1 MSDIDIKD
9 FQSITGLTSS
19 DSILVV
25 QSSGLNGKIA
35 YQYFKTAIA
44 SAISPTIK
52 DGYWYIGDNN
62 TNVNATA
69 KIPILRKGE
78 NGIEW
83 AYQGESQYT
92 LLVNYSD
99 LALDWDSL
107 TPNQLQALKLKF
119 SDLTAEDI
127 ALLQKPAT
135 DAVAAYQVEE
145 EQHAQWYASTTNTWN
160 NWYSTT
166 TSTYNTWYSQ
176 AQSDW
181 NTLKTDSQSAT
192 NAANKAAQ
200 DATSATEKC
209 QSATDLANEMN
220 NNPWKIDQ
228 STKHIMVYDTETKT
242 YKDTGVMGM
251 LYPEI
256 TQDGNDLI
264 IQYE

>member
-78 NGIEW
+78 KGIEW
-83 AYQGESQYT
+83 AYQGENQYT
-92 LLVNYSD
+92 LLVNFTD

-107 TPNQLQALKLKF
+107 TP
-119 SDLTAEDI
+119 
-127 ALLQKPAT
+127 
-135 DAVAAYQVEE
+135 
-145 EQHAQWYASTTNTWN
+145 EQQ
-160 NWYSTT
+160 
-166 TSTYNTWYSQ
+166 Q
-176 AQSDW
+176 
-181 NTLKTDSQSAT
+181 
-192 NAANKAAQ
+192 
-200 DATSATEKC
+200 
-209 QSATDLANEMN
+209 
-220 NNPWKIDQ
+220 
-228 STKHIMVYDTETKT
+228 
-242 YKDTGVMGM
+242 
-251 LYPEI
+251 
-256 TQDGNDLI
+256 
-264 IQYE
+264 